1 MRTPPTTPDV
11 RQNRLVAALRNDDLQ
26 RWLPYL
32 ERVDLPLGKVLSDEG
47 VITHYVYFPITAIVA
62 KLHVMENGSSAE
74 IAVVGREGVVGM
86 SLVMGGASGATRA
99 VVLCAGT
106 ALRMPSDFFRAEVRH
121 LRILHVLLPYI
132 QALISQM
139 SHTAACNRH
148 HVLDQQLC
156 RWLLLS
162 MDRTQGNCLAMTQ
175 ELMATMLGVRREGVT
190 EAAMKLQKAGLIRY
204 ARGLIEIVD
213 RPGLEHRACECYGAV
228 RRAYDQLLPPL
239 DDDTPVQRHGAAPP
253 PHNHSLV
260 VPPRS
265 TPFSPRAE
273 RHDELLG
280 IGIAHLAGAK
290 PAMGSAGFRGR

>member
-1 MRTPPTTPDV
+1 MRTSPTTPEV
-11 RQNRLVAALRNDDLQ
+11 RQNRLVAALRSDDLQ

-32 ERVDLPLGKVLSDEG
+32 ERVNLPLGKVLSEEG
-47 VITHYVYFPITAIVA
+47 AITHYVYFPITAIVA

-74 IAVVGREGVVGM
+74 IAVVGCEGVVGL

-99 VVLCAGT
+99 MVLCAGS
-106 ALRMPSDFFRAEVRH
+106 ALRMPSDFFRTEVGH
-121 LRILHVLLPYI
+121 LRILHLMLPYI
-132 QALISQM
+132 HALISQM

-162 MDRTQGNCLAMTQ
+162 MDRTQGNCLVMTQ

-213 RPGLEHRACECYGAV
+213 RPGLESRACECYGAV
-228 RRAYDQLLPPL
+228 RKAYDQLRQADEQHTFNHRHAVAASPRSHLVPTSLRAPPLPPMMECHT
-239 DDDTPVQRHGAAPP
+239 D
-253 PHNHSLV
+253 
-260 VPPRS
+260 
-265 TPFSPRAE
+265 
-273 RHDELLG
+273 LLG
-280 IGIAHLAGAK
+280 IELAQLAGAR
-290 PAMGSAGFRGR
+290 AANGRAGLKGG